1 MKQLLLPCLE
11 LGTVSS
17 SPDALGLYF
26 SLLTSG
32 VIGFDRKGMMLHLCP
47 WAECGA
53 TNTDTMKRGKKKGK
67 IRCW

>member
-1 MKQLLLPCLE
+1 MKQLLLSCFE

-32 VIGFDRKGMMLHLCP
+32 VAGFDRKGMMLYMYP
-47 WAECGA
+47 
-53 TNTDTMKRGKKKGK
+53 
-67 IRCW
+67 